1 MGTKV
6 KGLIRGIKNISSQI
20 FEDEKEQEFQIGQPT
35 DVKHVAHIGGD
46 GPAVESPSWM
56 KEFDGKD
63 SQSGPLDKTGGK
75 VETPE
80 VKWVSEDSTRRKT
93 RKDESCH
100 RSTRSVETSKE
111 LALLPRSTK
120 NNRRRSM
127 DNNMASETLS
137 KESSSSQSR
146 HARRSHRGSR
156 RSLDQNMGDDSKPD
170 VPKRSSRRIRKP
182 KEESLGDGPTRLST
196 KSTTDDSEFGS
207 DDQ

>member
-56 KEFDGKD
+56 KGFDGKD

-80 VKWVSEDSTRRKT
+80 VKWVSEG
-93 RKDESCH
+93 SC
-100 RSTRSVETSKE
+100 
-111 LALLPRSTK
+111 
-120 NNRRRSM
+120 N
-127 DNNMASETLS
+127 
-137 KESSSSQSR
+137 
-146 HARRSHRGSR
+146 
-156 RSLDQNMGDDSKPD
+156 
-170 VPKRSSRRIRKP
+170 I
-182 KEESLGDGPTRLST
+182 
-196 KSTTDDSEFGS
+196 
-207 DDQ
+207 